1 MIVTIIK
8 CLIGTAIWAALVYII
23 IKFIGVNN

>member
-8 CLIGTAIWAALVYII
+8 CLIGVTIWAALVYII
-23 IKFIGVNN
+23 IKFIGVND